1 MITATFLALS
11 GAVAPPPQADIAG
24 SVAWAFRAHEA
35 LVFEID
41 ETHLSAQSRLDE
53 PLLLIFSGD
62 DPDLST
68 LFWLPAESRYD
79 EHFQRGTLEG
89 LRVDVLW
96 LGAEGWTATG
106 ALDLPDGS
114 ASPSRLTVLTS
125 GHALVDEGD
134 GNGQRLAIAAG
145 SLLPQAFQ
153 EVVSFPE
160 DGRLLLAPA
169 PRHVPVQTPTDKPR
183 GDKPP
188 KLEKK
193 PLPPV

>member
-24 SVAWAFRAHEA
+24 SVAETFRAQEA

-41 ETHLSAQSRLDE
+41 ETHLCARNRLDE
-53 PLLLIFSGD
+53 PMMLVFSGD

-68 LFWLPAESRYD
+68 LFWLQAGSRYD

-96 LGAEGWTATG
+96 LGDDGWTATG

-114 ASPSRLTVLTS
+114 ASSSRLTVLTS

-134 GNGQRLAIAAG
+134 GNGQRLAFAAG
-145 SLLPQAFQ
+145 TLLPQ
-153 EVVSFPE
+153 SFRRIVNSPE
-160 DGRLLLAPA
+160 EGRLFLAPA

-188 KLEKK
+188 KLDKK